1 VTHPAELAE
10 AALTP
15 EETERILQAC
25 GSRAILV
32 GGQALA
38 VWAAHYGI
46 VPTAELSLA
55 VTTDADF
62 IGTGQAAR
70 ELQASLGQPWQVR
83 VATLDDHGGQVAKVY
98 ARIAGVGI
106 KQVDFLAGVVGLE
119 TRDVVQRVAVLQAA
133 PGIEIQIL
141 HPLDVLE
148 SRLRNLDVL
157 PHKRNA
163 IGRAQALLAVSIVRA
178 FIEQFMDE
186 GGPARVVNQAVQR
199 VARMALDSR
208 LSQVGFEWDI
218 DVLAAVPIERI
229 SHPRLRE
236 EQWPRIQ
243 ARLARKREKFNALQL
258 RRAALR
264 ARRKPQT

>member
-1 VTHPAELAE
+1 MTHAAELAE
-10 AALTP
+10 AALTL

-38 VWAAHYGI
+38 IWAAHYGI

-55 VTTDADF
+55 ITMDADF
-62 IGTGQAAR
+62 IGTSQAAR
-70 ELQASLGQPWQVR
+70 NLQSSLGQPWHVR

-98 ARIAGVGI
+98 ARISGVGI
-106 KQVDFLAGVVGLE
+106 KQVDFLAGVIGLD
-119 TRDVVQRVAVLQAA
+119 TRDVVKRAAVLQVA
-133 PGIEIQIL
+133 PGTEIQIL

-157 PHKRNA
+157 PHKRNT

-178 FIEQFMDE
+178 FIDQFMDE
-186 GGPARVVNQAVQR
+186 GGPARVVNQAVKR

-218 DVLAAVPIERI
+218 DVLAAVPIERMGD
-229 SHPRLRE
+229 PRLRE
-236 EQWPRIQ
+236 EQWPRVQ
-243 ARLARKREKFNALQL
+243 ARLARRREKFNALQL
-258 RRAALR
+258 RRATLR
-264 ARRKPQT
+264 ARRKP

>member
-1 VTHPAELAE
+1 VTHAAELAE

-55 VTTDADF
+55 VTMDADF
-62 IGTGQAAR
+62 IGTSQAAR
-70 ELQASLGQPWQVR
+70 DLQASLGQPWKVR

-98 ARIAGVGI
+98 ARISGVGI

-119 TRDVVQRVAVLQAA
+119 TRDVVRRVAVLQAA
-133 PGIEIQIL
+133 PGVEIQIL

-163 IGRAQALLAVSIVRA
+163 VGRAQALLAARVVRA
-178 FIEQFMDE
+178 FIEQFMDQ
-186 GGPARVVNQAVQR
+186 GGPVRVVHQAVKR

-208 LSQVGFEWDI
+208 LSRMGFEWDI

-229 SHPRLRE
+229 GDPRLRE
-236 EQWPRIQ
+236 VQWPRIQ
-243 ARLARKREKFNALQL
+243 ARLERKREKFNALQL

-264 ARRKPQT
+264 ARRES